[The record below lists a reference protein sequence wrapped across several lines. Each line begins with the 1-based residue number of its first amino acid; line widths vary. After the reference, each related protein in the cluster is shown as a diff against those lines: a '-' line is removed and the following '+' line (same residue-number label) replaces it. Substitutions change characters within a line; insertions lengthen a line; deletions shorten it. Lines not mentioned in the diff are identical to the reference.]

1 MHRTLVSTDELLT
14 HLADPAWA
22 VVDCRFDLA
31 DEALGAAQHGRGH
44 VPGAIYANL
53 AHDLSAA
60 KTAGGGRHPL
70 PSHDAMAAT
79 FSAWGIGPDVQVVC
93 YDQDSGAFAARLWWM
108 LRYVGHDAV
117 AVLDGG
123 FAKWMR
129 EGKAQHA
136 SGEARTAAA
145 FVAAPRESMRRSV
158 GEVVALTAEP
168 AARLVDARAPARFE
182 GRSEPID
189 RVAGHIPGAHN
200 HHFRENL
207 APDQTMLPAEQ
218 LRPQLLASLG
228 GTPPQRTTMY
238 CGSGVTACQ
247 NLLAMEHAG
256 LPGASLFVGS
266 WSEWSADPSRAIEQ
280 GPEREAT

>member
-1 MHRTLVSTDELLT
+1 MHRALVSTDELFAHLT
-14 HLADPAWA
+14 DPAWA
-22 VVDCRFDLA
+22 VVDCRFDLS
-31 DEALGAAQHGRGH
+31 DEALGAAEYGRGH
-44 VPGAIYANL
+44 VPGAVYANL
-53 AHDLSAA
+53 AHDLSAP
-60 KTAGGGRHPL
+60 KSAGGGRHPL

-79 FSAWGIGPDVQVVC
+79 FSAWGIGPGVQVVC
-93 YDQDSGAFAARLWWM
+93 YDQNSGAFAARLWWM
-108 LRYVGHDAV
+108 LRYMGHDAV
-117 AVLDGG
+117 AVLNGG

-129 EGKAQHA
+129 EGKAQRA
-136 SGEARTAAA
+136 SGESRTAAA
-145 FVAAPRESMRRSV
+145 FVAAPRESMRRAL

-168 AARLVDARAPARFE
+168 SARLVDARAPDRFE

-189 RVAGHIPGAHN
+189 RVAGHIPGARN
-200 HHFRENL
+200 HHFRDNL
-207 APDQTMLPAEQ
+207 APDQTMLPAAQ
-218 LRPQLLASLG
+218 LRSQFLASLG

-238 CGSGVTACQ
+238 CGSGVTACH